1 MLPFKTISTSILALF
16 ITASVFTHG
25 LASAPYTPPESN
37 RVDLNMNADW
47 KFLMQDNAGASQ
59 ATFDDSSWQTV
70 SLPHTYN
77 DTKFREWI
85 STRGGT
91 KKGESQYYGITWYR
105 KHFTLDPSRSGRRV
119 IVEFQGITHLA
130 KFFINGQPVGVY
142 ENGVAP
148 CGIDITDHVKFGTD
162 NVLAVQVDNNPNVKI
177 AGYNGAKLPFGEPF
191 NPNFGGLNRDV
202 VLHIADPVH
211 QTYPLYRNLG
221 TVGTYIYAAN
231 INTLERN
238 ADLNI
243 DAEVANDG
251 KTAQEVTCNA
261 VVVDKDGNQVLTL
274 SAPAQKLPPGGKAVI
289 KLKAPM
295 TNIHLWSPDFPYLY
309 KVYSIVSTNGKPVD
323 ALATPI
329 GIRQFTFSEK
339 QGLQVNGHPLYL
351 KGYAPRT
358 SMEWPCVG
366 TPVDWLNEFD
376 FKLIKESNG
385 NFVRPMHIA
394 PKPVQVAAA
403 DKFGI
408 VMVVP
413 AANNEGDSKEPD
425 VWQERLDIMR
435 DVTIYYRNN
444 PSVLFYEGC
453 NQILTN
459 QHMTDMRNI
468 RLKWDPCGGRLAGL
482 RSNDNTTTQD
492 VREFSCTMDGASVQA
507 ANPLWDA
514 EYARGEAPRR
524 VWDEYTP
531 ILNPRWD
538 GANPDPTP
546 VDGRNEIITKNKYVT
561 GGYFAIASDYHRS
574 LGLNSGKGDFIGNYF
589 LNGKIDVGYFRLQS
603 SEDMVLQ
610 NLAKYYS
617 RYARSPFANDPAAK
631 KKDGIMVG
639 GAKIIWSDSVTDG
652 RMRDLEVTRVS
663 GAVDGARL
671 PKEVFYGLQVGHNT
685 EPQVYVVG
693 HWNYPMGTVKPVYVA
708 SNTAKVKLETL
719 DPSGKVI
726 KDYGFGRNDFAAPA
740 NDQINHY
747 CYRFENV
754 EWQPGT
760 IRATGYDEKGKV
772 VSTQQKSTAGAPA
785 ALKLT
790 PILGP
795 SGKFY
800 ADGSDVAMFDVE
812 VLDAKGNRC
821 PTFEDS
827 VDFTCSGEGLFLGG
841 YNSGIRYSTNDKHLT
856 TGYHL
861 NVECGIN
868 RVFVRATRKDG
879 EFTLKVSRPGLTP
892 ASQTI
897 TATPV
902 TVKDGL
908 MSQTPQSYTVAL
920 GTEPVSMKA
929 EGFATNLAGE
939 SASTAATA
947 PSNNKQTATTAP
959 AASTSTLIANFAYS
973 GTHPDAEVA
982 ENAQKGTKVYK
993 DSAITFGDLPAY
1005 LLGATFVRPY
1015 LSDAGETSSTDQ
1027 YQFDLTRGS
1036 YVYQLIDSANDMPA
1050 HNDNET
1056 YKWKKLPETV
1066 TINER
1071 VMNIYKSRLMQPK
1084 DNVYLA
1090 TNGHGS
1096 RRFDIKSNM
1105 YLILVCPK

>member
-1 MLPFKTISTSILALF
+1 MRSFFLILTVVGF
-16 ITASVFTHG
+16 
-25 LASAPYTPPESN
+25 LAPNSLLAAPYTPPENN
-37 RVDLNMNADW
+37 RTDFNMDADW
-47 KFLMQDNAGASQ
+47 KFLMADNAGASQ
-59 ATFDDSSWQTV
+59 AAFDDSTWQTV
-70 SLPHTYN
+70 SLPHSYN
-77 DTKFREWI
+77 DNKFREWI
-85 STRGGT
+85 STRNEA
-91 KKGESQYYGITWYR
+91 KGESHYYGITWYR
-105 KHFTLDPSRSGRRV
+105 KHFTLDPSYAGRRV
-119 IVEFQGITHLA
+119 IVEFQGITLIA

-142 ENGVAP
+142 DNGVAP
-148 CGIDITDHVKFGTD
+148 CGIDITDHVKFGAD

-177 AGYNGAKLPFGEPF
+177 ASYNNTKLPFGEPF

-202 VLHIADPVH
+202 VLHLADPVH
-211 QTYPLYRNLG
+211 QTYALYRNLG
-221 TVGTYIYAAN
+221 TAGTYIYASN
-231 INTLERN
+231 INTLDKN

-251 KTAQEVTCNA
+251 KAAQSVTCNA

-274 SAPAQKLPPGGKAVI
+274 SAPAQTLESGKKAVL
-289 KLKAPM
+289 KLTAPM
-295 TNIHLWSPDFPYLY
+295 KNIHLWSPDFPYLY
-309 KVYSIVSTNGKPVD
+309 KVYSIVSVGGKPLDV
-323 ALATPI
+323 LSTPI
-329 GIRQFTFSEK
+329 GIRQFTFSAEH
-339 QGLQVNGHPLYL
+339 GLQVNGHPLYL

-366 TPVDWLNEFD
+366 TPVDWMNEFD

-413 AANNEGDSKEPD
+413 AANNEGDSKESEI
-425 VWQERLDIMR
+425 WQERLDIMR

-459 QHMTDMRNI
+459 QHMADMKKI
-468 RLKWDPCGGRLAGL
+468 RMTWDPFGGRLAGL
-482 RSNDNTTTQD
+482 RSNDNNVTQD
-492 VREFSCTMDGASVQA
+492 VREFSCTMDGASTQT

-538 GANPDPTP
+538 GVNQDPTP
-546 VDGRNEIITKNKYVT
+546 VKAIDAVSTTSKYVT
-561 GGYFAIASDYHRS
+561 GGYFAVASDYHRS
-574 LGLNSGKGDFIGNYF
+574 LGLNSGKGDFIGNYL
-589 LNGKIDVGYFRLQS
+589 LNGKLDAGYFRLQS
-603 SEDMVLQ
+603 SEDMVLE
-610 NLAKYYS
+610 NLAKYYA
-617 RYARSPFANDPAAK
+617 RYMRSPFVQDAETSKAK
-631 KKDGIMVG
+631 GTMIG

-685 EPQVYVVG
+685 QPQVYVVG
-693 HWNYPMGTVKPVYVA
+693 HWNYLEGTVKPVYVA

-719 DPSGKVI
+719 DASGKVI

-740 NDQINHY
+740 NDQVNHY

-754 EWQPGT
+754 AWQPGT
-760 IRATGYDEKGKV
+760 IRATGYNEKGEV
-772 VSTQQKSTAGAPA
+772 VATQQKSTAGAPA

-795 SGKFY
+795 SGKLF
-800 ADGSDVAMFDVE
+800 ADGADVAMFDVE

-821 PTFEDS
+821 PTFEDR
-827 VDFTCSGEGLFLGG
+827 VDFTCSGEGVFLGG

-856 TGYHL
+856 TGYHF
-861 NVECGIN
+861 NIECGIN
-868 RVFVRATRKDG
+868 RVFVRATRKAG
-879 EFTLKVSRPGLTP
+879 EFTLNVTRPGLTP

-897 TATPV
+897 TSTAV

-908 MSQTPQSYTVAL
+908 MTQTPQAYAVAL
-920 GTEPVSMKA
+920 GTEPTPMKT
-929 EGFATNLAGE
+929 EGAASATNVAN
-939 SASTAATA
+939 T
-947 PSNNKQTATTAP
+947 TTAVAPPVSTP
-959 AASTSTLIANFAYS
+959 AAPPASANGSTLIANFAYS
-973 GTHPDAEVA
+973 GAHPNAEVA
-982 ENAQKGTKVYK
+982 HNAQQGAKVYK
-993 DSAITFGDLPAY
+993 DSDVTFGALPDY
-1005 LLGATFVRPY
+1005 LDGADYIQPF

-1027 YQFDLTRGS
+1027 YQFDLLVQS
-1036 YVYQLIDSANDMPA
+1036 NVYLLIDSANDMPLN
-1050 HNDNET
+1050 NDNES

-1066 TINER
+1066 QINGR
-1071 VMNIYKSRLMQPK
+1071 TMVIYKSRTMKAK

-1090 TNGHGS
+1090 TNGHGID
-1096 RRFDIKSNM
+1096 RFDLKSNM
-1105 YLILVCPK
+1105 YLVFVTPSQHTRKKQK